1 MVTPCRGA
9 ATRQGGE
16 RLVAF
21 VAPRKGERVDAAEI
35 STYCA
40 SRMAAYKCPTE
51 VRVVGQLPLTSA
63 QKLDRIALRRAAR
76 REQEPSSG
84 IR

>member
-1 MVTPCRGA
+1 VVTPCRGA

-35 STYCA
+35 STHCA
-40 SRMAAYKCPTE
+40 ARLAGYKCPTE
-51 VRVVGQLPLTSA
+51 VRVVEQLPLNSA

-76 REQEPSSG
+76 SE
-84 IR
+84 

>member
-1 MVTPCRGA
+1 VPDEGS
-9 ATRQGGE
+9 GGE

-21 VAPRKGERVDAAEI
+21 VAPRNGERVDAAEI
-35 STYCA
+35 STHCA
-40 SRMAAYKCPTE
+40 SRLARHKCPTE
-51 VRVVGQLPLTSA
+51 VRVVRQLPLTSA

-76 REQEPSSG
+76 SEQEPWNR